1 MEILYHIKL
10 KAIFWGRSP
19 CITLDMPHICLIY
32 ALLMVGIMA
41 IGHHWTRIILTVLTV
56 LTGQAFE
63 RSSAGASALSGALW
77 ISLVPS
83 GPCSDLAKG
92 RRDEK
97 TSWTCMDQMPQPRIF
112 RYHMVSRRNDW
123 QLTIGSLEMGE
134 GEKGESATAINR
146 IWPQSC

>member
-1 MEILYHIKL
+1 
-10 KAIFWGRSP
+10 
-19 CITLDMPHICLIY
+19 MPYICLTYGRYIPE
-32 ALLMVGIMA
+32 MA
-41 IGHHWTRIILTVLTV
+41 IGHHWTYWTRIILTVLTV

-63 RSSAGASALSGALW
+63 QLILCRCLHRCLHALW
-77 ISLVPS
+77 ISLVDPVDPVQIWQRAE
-83 GPCSDLAKG
+83 GMRKH
-92 RRDEK
+92 EK

-112 RYHMVSRRNDW
+112 KYHMVSRRNDW